1 MLYWLL
7 YRLHELYS
15 PLNVFRYIT
24 FRAALGILTALAV
37 GLIVGGP
44 LIRALRNRQIR
55 QSIRA
60 EGPASHQK
68 KAGTPTMGGLLIL
81 AAIVVSVLAWGDLTE
96 PWVWVIT
103 VTTVLFG
110 GIGFLDDYLKV
121 VRGRNLGLRAWQKFS
136 LQLLCGLLAA
146 AAIRAIAGHSPHAG
160 TLTVPFFKN
169 VQFELGWLYIPFI
182 AMVIVGFSNGV
193 NLTDGLDGL
202 AIGSVLIASGTYT
215 ILTYLAG
222 HAKIAQY
229 LQITQVPGAGEVT
242 VFCASMVGASLAFL
256 WFNCHPAQVF
266 MGDVGSLALGAA
278 IACTAAIARQ
288 ELLLVVVGGL
298 FVAEA
303 FSVIIQVASYKMRGR
318 RIFRMAPLHHHFE
331 LSGWAETQVVVRF
344 WILAGVFALMGLATL
359 KLR

>member
-7 YRLHELYS
+7 YRLHEHYS

-44 LIRALRNRQIR
+44 LIRALRNRQIS
-55 QSIRA
+55 QSIRE

-81 AAIVVSVLAWGDLTE
+81 VAIVVSVLAWGDLTE

-103 VTTVLFG
+103 VTTLLFG
-110 GIGFLDDYLKV
+110 GIGFLDDVLKV
-121 VRGRNLGLRAWQKFS
+121 KRGKNLGLRAWQKFS
-136 LQLLCGLLAA
+136 LQLGCGLLAA
-146 AAIRAIAGHSPHAG
+146 TAVRLVAGHTAGAG

-169 VQFELGWLYIPFI
+169 VQVELGWLYIPFI

-215 ILTYLAG
+215 IFTYLAG

-278 IACTAAIARQ
+278 IGCTAAIAKQ

-303 FSVIIQVASYKMRGR
+303 LSVIIQVTSFKTRGR
-318 RIFRMAPLHHHFE
+318 RVFRMAPLHHHFE

>member
-1 MLYWLL
+1 MLYWIF
-7 YRLHELYS
+7 YRLHEYYS

-37 GLIVGGP
+37 GLLVGGP
-44 LIRALRNRQIR
+44 LIRALHGRQIR
-55 QSIRA
+55 QSIRE
-60 EGPASHQK
+60 EGPASHK
-68 KAGTPTMGGLLIL
+68 AKAGTPTMGGLLIL
-81 AAIVVSVLAWGDLTE
+81 VAIVVAVLAWGDLTE
-96 PWVWVIT
+96 PWVWLIT
-103 VTTVLFG
+103 TTTLMFG

-121 VRGRNLGLRAWQKFS
+121 VRGKNLGLRAWQKFS
-136 LQLLCGLLAA
+136 LQLVCGALAA
-146 AAIRAIAGHSPHAG
+146 AAIRAIAGHAPGAG
-160 TLTVPFFKN
+160 TLTVPFFKT
-169 VQFELGWLYIPFI
+169 VHVELGWLYIPFI

-215 ILTYLAG
+215 IFTYVAG
-222 HAKIAQY
+222 NAKIAQY
-229 LQITQVPGAGEVT
+229 LQLTFVTGAGEVT

-278 IACTAAIARQ
+278 IGCTAAIAKQ

-303 FSVIIQVASYKMRGR
+303 FSVILQVASFKARGR

-344 WILAGVFALMGLATL
+344 WILASMFALMGLATL

>member
-7 YRLHELYS
+7 YRLHEFYS

-37 GLIVGGP
+37 GLLVGGP
-44 LIRALRNRQIR
+44 LIRALRDRQIR

-68 KAGTPTMGGLLIL
+68 KAGTPTMGGILVLI
-81 AAIVVSVLAWGDLTE
+81 AIVVPVLAWGDLTE
-96 PWVWVIT
+96 PWVWIIT

-110 GIGFLDDYLKV
+110 AIGFLDDLLKV
-121 VRGRNLGLRAWQKFS
+121 RRGKSHGLRGAEKLGL
-136 LQLLCGLLAA
+136 QLVVAA
-146 AAIRAIAGHSPHAG
+146 AAAVALRLVAGTAPHAG
-160 TLTVPFFKN
+160 ALTVPFFKN
-169 VQFELGWLYIPFI
+169 VALDLGLAYIPFVMLVLI
-182 AMVIVGFSNGV
+182 GSSNAV

-202 AIGSVLIASGTYT
+202 AIGAVLVASGTYT
-215 ILTYLAG
+215 IFAYLAG
-222 HAKIAQY
+222 NARIARY
-229 LQITQVPGAGEVT
+229 LQIPLVTGAGEVA
-242 VFCASMVGASLAFL
+242 VFMAAMVGASLAFL

-278 IACTAAIARQ
+278 IGCAAVIAKQ
-288 ELLLVVVGGL
+288 ELVLVVVGGL

-303 FSVIIQVASYKMRGR
+303 LSVILQVASFQARGR

-344 WILAGVFALMGLATL
+344 WIAAIVFALMGLATL

>member
-7 YRLHELYS
+7 WRAHEAWG

-24 FRAALGILTALAV
+24 FRAALAILTALAV
-37 GLIVGGP
+37 GLALGGP
-44 LIRALRNRQIR
+44 LIRALRRRQIG

-60 EGPASHQK
+60 EGPASHQV

-81 AAIVVSVLAWGDLTE
+81 LAITLPTVLWADPTE
-96 PWVWVIT
+96 PWVWV
-103 VTTVLFG
+103 VTLTTLLFG
-110 GIGFLDDYLKV
+110 AIGFADDFLKV
-121 VRGRNLGLRAWQKFS
+121 RRGKNLGLRAWEKIG
-136 LQLLCGLLAA
+136 LQIVVALVAA
-146 AAIRAIAGHSPHAG
+146 VAIRLIAGNTPHAG
-160 TLTVPFFKN
+160 EVSLPFLKNLHLDLGLAYVPF
-169 VQFELGWLYIPFI
+169 VALVL
-182 AMVIVGFSNGV
+182 VGSSNAV

-202 AIGSVLIASGTYT
+202 AIGSVLIASATYM
-215 ILTYLAG
+215 LFTYLAG

-229 LQITQVPGAGEVT
+229 LQIPAVSGAGEVS
-242 VFCASMVGASLAFL
+242 VFCAAMVGASLAFL

-278 IACTAAIARQ
+278 IGCAAVISKQ

-303 FSVIIQVASYKMRGR
+303 LSVILQVASFKLRGK
-318 RIFRMAPLHHHFE
+318 RIFRMSPLHHHFE
-331 LSGWAETQVVVRF
+331 LGGWAETQVVVRF
-344 WILAGVFALMGLATL
+344 WIIAGVFALTALATL

>member
-37 GLIVGGP
+37 GLLVGGP

-60 EGPASHQK
+60 EGPASHQT

-81 AAIVVSVLAWGDLTE
+81 VAIAVSVLAWGDLTE
-96 PWVWVIT
+96 PWVWVVTI
-103 VTTVLFG
+103 TTVLFG
-110 GIGFLDDYLKV
+110 GIGFLDDWLKV
-121 VRGRNLGLRAWQKFS
+121 TRGKNLGLRAWQKFS
-136 LQLLCGLLAA
+136 LQLVCGALAA
-146 AAIRAIAGHSPHAG
+146 TAIRLVAGNSPHAG

-169 VQFELGWLYIPFI
+169 VQVELGWLYIPFI

-215 ILTYLAG
+215 LFTYLAG
-222 HAKIAQY
+222 HAKLAQY
-229 LQITQVPGAGEVT
+229 LQITQVTGAGEVT

-278 IACTAAIARQ
+278 IGCTAAIAKQ

-303 FSVIIQVASYKMRGR
+303 LSVIIQVASYKTRGR
-318 RIFRMAPLHHHFE
+318 RVFRMAPLHHHFE

>member
-7 YRLHELYS
+7 YGLHDLWS

-24 FRAALGILTALAV
+24 FRAALAILTA
-37 GLIVGGP
+37 IVAGIATGP
-44 LIRALRNRQIR
+44 WLIRMLRAHQIG
-55 QSIRA
+55 QTIRE
-60 EGPASHQK
+60 EGPASHKK

-81 AAIVVSVLAWGDLTE
+81 VAILVPVALWGDLTE

-103 VTTVLFG
+103 ITTMLFG

-121 VRGRNLGLRAWQKFS
+121 RRGKNLGLRAYEKMG
-136 LQLLCGLLAA
+136 LQIVVGLAA
-146 AAIRAIAGHSPHAG
+146 AIAVRLVAGHAPHAG
-160 TLTVPFFKN
+160 ALTVPFFKN
-169 VQFELGWLYIPFI
+169 ITLDLGILYVPFVTFVLI
-182 AMVIVGFSNGV
+182 STSNGV

-202 AIGSVLIASGTYT
+202 AIGSVMVASSTYT
-215 ILTYLAG
+215 IFAYLAG
-222 HAKIAQY
+222 NARTAKY
-229 LQITQVPGAGEVT
+229 LQIPMVTGAGEVA
-242 VFCASMVGASLAFL
+242 VFLAAMVGASLAFL

-278 IACTAAIARQ
+278 IGCGAVICKQ

-298 FVAEA
+298 FVAELM
-303 FSVIIQVASYKMRGR
+303 SVILQVISFKTRGR
-318 RIFRMAPLHHHFE
+318 RIFRMSPLHHHFE

-344 WILAGVFALMGLATL
+344 WIVAIMFALAGLATL

>member
-7 YRLHELYS
+7 YRLHEFYG

-37 GLIVGGP
+37 GLLVGGP
-44 LIRALRNRQIR
+44 LIRALRSRQIR

-60 EGPASHQK
+60 EGPASHQA
-68 KAGTPTMGGLLIL
+68 KAGTPTMGGILIIV
-81 AAIVVSVLAWGDLTE
+81 AIVVPVLAWGDLTE
-96 PWVWVIT
+96 PWVWVVTIT
-103 VTTVLFG
+103 TLLFG
-110 GIGFLDDYLKV
+110 GIGLLDDWLKV
-121 VRGRNLGLRAWQKFS
+121 ARGKNLGLRAWQKFS
-136 LQLLCGLLAA
+136 LQVGCGLLAA
-146 AAIRAIAGHSPHAG
+146 VAIRVVAADAVHAG
-160 TLTVPFFKN
+160 VLTVPFFKT
-169 VQFELGWLYIPFI
+169 VQLDLGWMYVPFV
-182 AMVIVGFSNGV
+182 ALVLVGSSNAV

-215 ILTYLAG
+215 IFTYLAG
-222 HAKIAQY
+222 HAKLAQY
-229 LQITQVPGAGEVT
+229 LQITPVTGAGEVT
-242 VFCASMVGASLAFL
+242 VFCAAMVGASLAFL

-278 IACTAAIARQ
+278 IGCTAVIAKQ

-303 FSVIIQVASYKMRGR
+303 LSVILQVASFKTRGR

-344 WILAGVFALMGLATL
+344 WILASMFALIGLSTL